1 MKMKSKIPPKLFLAI
16 AVNLITAIT
25 ATAQYD
31 AGKIY
36 NFIQDVYNRHDK
48 NLNDFLI
55 AELQDFVNVF
65 PDDEKAAEAG
75 YLLATIYEA
84 NGDKH
89 EALVSHFKGLYLFP
103 NSTKQAASTDAARKI
118 INTEKSYTSKKEKLL
133 AILDGQFSG
142 DSAADRYFTFL
153 AFLKYLDHSN
163 LYKWTLNE
171 NKNFISR
178 FPDDE
183 RIDKVLQWVADVQDK
198 MGDHREAEASYLKL
212 DYASPESPLLPEA
225 RYRRGA
231 ILYKELGENEKA
243 VEVFSQL
250 VSAFPDS
257 ELYAGSSLFMLGE
270 IKQKKLKDYK
280 GSIADYRKLVDTYPK
295 NDLAVDAFFAMAELY
310 EDKLATPTE
319 AIKVYDEFVQKYPG
333 DERGIKALEKAA
345 DIYKSTKMQDYAK
358 AAEYYA
364 KIAELFPTYEK
375 APDMLLRAGDLCE
388 GKLKDPQK
396 ATLYYQMVVDK
407 FPENR
412 FAGEAKRR
420 IGKLQAKAGE

>member
-1 MKMKSKIPPKLFLAI
+1 MKAQVIFRNFIISSAI
-16 AVNLITAIT
+16 LVFMEQ

-48 NLNDFLI
+48 NLNDYLI
-55 AELQDFVNVF
+55 AELQDFISVF
-65 PDDEKAAEAG
+65 PDDKNAAEAG
-75 YLLATIYEA
+75 YLLAAIYEA
-84 NGDKH
+84 KGDKH
-89 EALVSHFKGLYLFP
+89 EGLVSYFKVLYLHP
-103 NSTKQAASTDAARKI
+103 NATKRAACTDAARKI

-142 DSAADRYFTFL
+142 ENAADRYFTYL
-153 AFLKYLDHSN
+153 AFLKYLDQSN
-163 LYKWTLNE
+163 LYKWTLNAGM
-171 NKNFISR
+171 KFISR
-178 FPDDE
+178 FPEDA
-183 RIDKVLQWVADVQDK
+183 RIDKVLQWVAEVQDK

-225 RYRRGA
+225 RYRRGV
-231 ILYKELGENEKA
+231 ILYKALGENEKA
-243 VEVFSQL
+243 VEVFSQI
-250 VSAFPDS
+250 VTAFPDS
-257 ELYAGSSLFMLGE
+257 EAYAGSALFMLGE

-280 GSIADYRKLVDTYPK
+280 GAIADFRKLVDTYPK
-295 NDLAVDAFFAMAELY
+295 NDLAVDAFFAMAELQ

-319 AIKVYDEFVQKYPG
+319 ALKIYDEFVQKYPG

-345 DIYKSTKMQDYAK
+345 DIYKSTKMQDFAK

-396 ATLYYQMVVDK
+396 ATEYYQLVLDK

-412 FAGEAKRR
+412 LAAEAKRR

>member
-1 MKMKSKIPPKLFLAI
+1 MKAKVIFR
-16 AVNLITAIT
+16 NLIISSAILVFVEQ
-25 ATAQYD
+25 APAQYD
-31 AGKIY
+31 ATKIY

-48 NLNDFLI
+48 NLNDYLI
-55 AELQDFVNVF
+55 AELQDFINIF
-65 PDDEKAAEAG
+65 PDDKNAAEAV
-75 YLLATIYEA
+75 YLLASIYEVK
-84 NGDKH
+84 GEKH
-89 EALVSHFKGLYLFP
+89 EALVSHLKVLYLYP
-103 NSTKQAASTDAARKI
+103 NSTKRTASIDAARKI

-142 DSAADRYFTFL
+142 DSAAERYFTYL
-153 AFLKYLDHSN
+153 AFLKYLDQSN
-163 LYKWTLNE
+163 LYKWTLSE
-171 NKNFISR
+171 NMKFISR

-183 RIDKVLQWVADVQDK
+183 HIDKVLQWNAEVLEK

-225 RYRRGA
+225 RYRRGV

-243 VEVFSQL
+243 VEVFSQI

-257 ELYAGSSLFMLGE
+257 EAYAGSSLFMLGE
-270 IKQKKLKDYK
+270 IKEKKLKDYK
-280 GSIADYRKLVDTYPK
+280 GAIADFRKLVDTYPK
-295 NDLAVDAFFAMAELY
+295 NDLAVDAYFAMAELQ
-310 EDKLATPTE
+310 EDKLETPTE

-345 DIYKSTKMQDYAK
+345 DIYKSTKMQDFAK

-388 GKLKDPQK
+388 GKLKDPKK
-396 ATLYYQMVVDK
+396 ATEYYQLVVDK

-412 FAGEAKRR
+412 LAGEAKRR